1 MKKQLTLAVFGFLL
15 SLITANAQAPTCQSN
30 VPFWQVNLTGQPQ
43 GTVYIPLHSRQGDC
57 CTDNNCTS
65 IEVTLDTGAAMIE
78 MGFDLVNHP
87 NQAIPSGSLRYQ
99 VNCGPQTLPGV
110 PICISGV
117 GPHYVTFC
125 KPGNNPNA
133 YYIRSIAKPTFPKP
147 DSVRVGCSKPLV
159 LLGLVDQIGNRPTW
173 NSIFPGPAGA
183 FNSWLNT
190 TQGDTVIYTP
200 QNSSVPFVDY
210 LVCGNPIATICGYVA
225 VCDTVRVY
233 NFQQLIPSAFP
244 QVGQF
249 CVGGPGVTFTGSATG
264 GITPYSFIWRN
275 SSLSTVST
283 TNTFSTNVGGSYS
296 LEIRD
301 ILYDATY
308 CPSTPIPVTAIAVPP
323 PVVNAGPDQTL
334 CVGSTAVLNG
344 SVSNAVSG
352 QWTGG
357 AGTFTPNDTS
367 LLAGYTPTPLEYASG
382 QVTLTLTSRFP
393 GAGCSNV
400 ADQITLF
407 FPPAPQVA
415 VSDVQVNCFGSTTTL
430 GSITSGGAGQLTF
443 NWSNG
448 ATTSSITAGEGTYC
462 LTVIDTLGCTATD
475 CGNITEPSPLTI
487 TMSSTD
493 VTVNGGN
500 DGTATT
506 IVNGGTGPYSYNWS
520 PGNPTGDGTASISG
534 LVFGIYTVV
543 ATDANGCTINS
554 SVVVNEPRC
563 NTFQASAT
571 STNVNCFGGENGAAA
586 AIVNSGVG
594 PFSFQWN
601 SNPIQ
606 NTAIATNLPA
616 GVYQVT
622 VTDLSNGC
630 VDIVNV
636 TITQPT
642 QLSATTTQTNV
653 TAIGGNNGS
662 ATVNPF
668 DGTAPYTFLWSNGQT
683 TQTINNLVAGTYSV
697 TVTDFNGC
705 TTTNTVIINQPPC
718 NNLTAAVYPNAV
730 TCNGGSDGSASVT
743 VLFAN
748 NPLTYLWSNGA
759 TTSSISNVP
768 AGVYSV
774 TVTDAL
780 NCQAFVQFTITE
792 PSPLSVNAAASNI
805 TCFGY
810 QNGTLEL
817 FVSGGTFPYTYAWS
831 NGLAVQDQINVGAGN
846 YTVIVTDANGCTAS
860 TSAIITEPSL
870 LVATPSIT
878 NALCNGDNNGIIDLQ
893 VSGGNGGYTYLWS
906 NGQTTQDLSNL
917 TSGLYTVTITDLNG
931 CTESSPFT
939 YYVPEPPVVTA
950 TATVDCPIPG
960 SGQALVQV
968 TPDGGN
974 SIVNYQISYDN
985 GSTFQPVG
993 SYSILLPTDSAYQ
1006 IQVTDSLGCTLPLSL
1021 PIDIDPEVEILSI
1034 NFNPCVAD
1042 NVTSIP
1048 VTVNVTGGNGGPIS
1062 ISTNGGVT
1070 YLAPGVNTVNLA
1082 TGNTYIIIAR
1092 DSTNCIS
1099 LTDTIFIPNEIV
1111 LSGTVPSFVGGVN
1124 VTCFGANDGS
1134 IDLSAIGGF
1143 GTYTYAWSNSASTQ
1157 DVTNLTAGT
1166 YSVIVTD
1173 ANACADTI
1181 AFTLSEPAV
1190 LASSVV
1196 STGSFNGFDVPCNG
1210 DSLGGINLTVT
1221 GGTTSYTYAW
1231 SNSAATEDISTLP
1244 AGTYSVTIT
1253 DANSCT
1259 TTQSI
1264 TLTEPTSLS
1273 IAANVTPIL
1282 CANDSTG
1289 AINITTTGG
1298 VTNYSFV
1305 WSNGDVT
1312 EDLSNVPAGI
1322 YQLTVTDANNCV
1334 ATFID
1339 TLVQPTVLSVTGA
1352 VTNLTCYEAGN
1363 GSIDVTTGGGTTPYN
1378 FNWSNNATTE
1388 DVTSLEAG
1396 TYNVIVTDFNGCDD
1410 TLTFTVTRPDSLMA
1424 QSTVLTNFNGYSID
1438 CFGNANGSVDL
1449 TITGGTQGYT
1459 YLWSNGAV
1467 TEDISALEAGVYTV
1481 LITDTNLC
1489 TVTDTVTITQPDS
1502 LFITA
1507 TPVSILCNGA
1517 ATGSIDIE
1525 VTGGVPGFDYIWT
1538 NGDTIQEIANLA
1550 AGTYQVTMTDSNGC
1564 VVVESYTLTQPTPVV
1579 VADSVT
1585 NLLCFQDST
1594 GSINLN
1600 TSGGVAP
1607 YTYGWS
1613 NGAIT
1618 EDVDSISAG
1627 NYQVIVTDANNCVD
1641 TLSYVVTEP
1650 TVLTGTI
1657 ASTTDFNGFDV
1668 SCAGSTNGGI
1678 DVQING
1684 GTTGYT
1690 YVWNTGDVSEDL
1702 TNIGA
1707 GIYTV
1712 TATDANGCLFDTTI
1726 TLTEPPVLVLNENH
1740 VNVPCNG
1747 FTTGSIDLTING
1759 GVTPYTYL
1767 WSNNATTQDIDTL
1780 GAGTYNV
1787 VATDANG
1794 CTIDS
1799 SITITENSPI
1809 VAVTSSTNL
1818 LCFGD
1823 ANGSIQM
1830 TITGATPP
1838 YTILWSNGSNVEDQT
1853 GLAAGIYSVLV
1864 TDSNNCAFADTF
1876 IVAEPP
1882 QLGMSSSALVYTNGY
1897 NVSAYQATDGSID
1910 VTATGGTAPLTYSWS
1925 NGQNTEDL
1933 NGIGAGT
1940 YIVTVTDA
1948 NGCTTSDSVTLREP
1962 VGIDMPTGFSPNMD
1976 GKNDAFV
1983 IEGLDAFKDN
1993 KLEIYNRWGNL
2004 VYDAV
2009 NYNNQWRGTS
2019 NTGENLPDGTYFV
2032 ILNVNDGQ
2040 IILTGFVDLRRQ

>member
-1 MKKQLTLAVFGFLL
+1 MKKQLTLSVFGFLL
-15 SLITANAQAPTCQSN
+15 SLITANAQAPTCESI

-57 CTDNNCTS
+57 CTDNVCTS
-65 IEVTLDTGAAMIE
+65 IEVILDTGAAMIE
-78 MGFDLVNHP
+78 MGFDIVNHS

-99 VNCGPQTLPGV
+99 VNCGPQTPPGV

-147 DSVRVGCSKPLV
+147 DSVRVGCSTPLV
-159 LLGLVDQIGNRPTW
+159 LLGMKDTIGDSPTW
-173 NSIFPGPAGA
+173 NSIFPGPPGA
-183 FNSWLNT
+183 FNTWLSAT
-190 TQGDTVIYTP
+190 LGDTVIYTP

-210 LVCGNPIATICGYVA
+210 LVCGNPIATICGYVT

-233 NFQQLIPSAFP
+233 NFDQLIPNASP

-264 GITPYSFIWRN
+264 GIAPYSFIWRN

-283 TNTFSTNVGGSYS
+283 TNIFSTYIGGSYS

-308 CPSTPIPVTAIAVPP
+308 CPSTPIPITAIAVPP
-323 PVVNAGPDQTL
+323 PVVSAGPDQTL
-334 CVGSTAVLNG
+334 CVGASVILHG

-357 AGTFTPNDTS
+357 LGTFTPHDTS
-367 LLAGYTPTPLEYASG
+367 LLAGYTPTTAEYAAG

-415 VSDVQVNCFGSTTTL
+415 VSDTQVNCFGSSGIL
-430 GSITSGGAGQLTF
+430 GSITSGGAGLLTF
-443 NWSNG
+443 SWSNG
-448 ATTSSITAGEGTYC
+448 DTTSSIVAGEGTYC
-462 LTVIDTLGCTATD
+462 LTVVDTLGCTATD
-475 CGNITEPSPLTI
+475 CGNITSPAPLTI

-493 VTVNGGN
+493 VTSNGGN
-500 DGTATT
+500 DGTAST
-506 IVNGGTGPYSYNWS
+506 IVSGGTGPYSYSWS
-520 PGNPTGDGTASISG
+520 PGNPTGNGTPTISG
-534 LVFGIYTVV
+534 LAFGIYTVI
-543 ATDANGCTINS
+543 ATDANGCIINS

-563 NTFQASAT
+563 NAFQASA
-571 STNVNCFGGENGAAA
+571 SSGNVTCFGGANGTATATP
-586 AIVNSGVG
+586 INGVG
-594 PFSFQWN
+594 PFNFQWN
-601 SNPIQ
+601 TNPVQ
-606 NTAIATNLPA
+606 NNPVATNLNA

-622 VTDLSNGC
+622 VSDLSNGC
-630 VDIVNV
+630 VHIVNV

-642 QLSATTTQTNV
+642 QLSATTTQNNV
-653 TAIGGNNGS
+653 TVIGGNDGS
-662 ATVNPF
+662 ATANPF
-668 DGTAPYTFLWSNGQT
+668 DGAPPYTFLWSNGQT

-705 TTTNTVIINQPPC
+705 TTTNSVVINQPPC
-718 NNLTAAVYPNAV
+718 NNLTAAVYPNGV
-730 TCNGGSDGSASVT
+730 TCNGGSDGSASVN
-743 VLFAN
+743 VLFSN
-748 NPLTYLWSNGA
+748 SPLTYLWSNGA
-759 TTSSISNVP
+759 TTPTISNLP
-768 AGVYSV
+768 AGAYSV
-774 TVTDAL
+774 TVTDSL
-780 NCQAFVQFTITE
+780 NCQTFVQFTITE
-792 PSPLSVNAAASNI
+792 PSQLSVNVAASNI

-817 FVSGGTFPYTYAWS
+817 FVSGGTFPYTYVWS
-831 NGLAVQDQINVGAGN
+831 NGLAVQDQINLGAGTYN
-846 YTVIVTDANGCTAS
+846 VTVTDANGCTAS
-860 TSAIITEPSL
+860 TSGIITEPSL
-870 LVATPSIT
+870 ILAMPTIT
-878 NALCNGDNNGIIDLQ
+878 NALCNGDNNGSIDLQ

-917 TSGLYTVTITDLNG
+917 ISGLYYVTITDVNG
-931 CTESSPFT
+931 CIESSPFT
-939 YYVPEPPVVTA
+939 YYVPQPPVVTA
-950 TATVDCPIPG
+950 TATLDCPIPG
-960 SGQALVQV
+960 SGQALVQII
-968 TPDGGN
+968 PDGGN
-974 SIVNYQISYDN
+974 SIINYQVSYDN

-1021 PIDIDPEVEILSI
+1021 PVEIDPEVKILSV

-1048 VTVNVTGGNGGPIS
+1048 VTVNVNGGNGGPIS
-1062 ISTNGGVT
+1062 ISTNGGAT

-1082 TGNTYIIIAR
+1082 PGNTYIIIAR
-1092 DSTNCIS
+1092 DSSNCIS

-1111 LSGTVPSFVGGVN
+1111 LSGTVASFIGGVN

-1143 GTYTYAWSNSASTQ
+1143 GTYTYAWSNTAVTQ
-1157 DVTNLTAGT
+1157 DITNLTAGT
-1166 YSVIVTD
+1166 YSVVVTD
-1173 ANACADTI
+1173 TNACTDTI
-1181 AFTLSEPAV
+1181 AFTLSEPSV

-1231 SNSAATEDISTLP
+1231 SNTASTEDISTLP

-1253 DANSCT
+1253 DANSCI

-1264 TLTEPTSLS
+1264 TLTEPTALS
-1273 IAANVTPIL
+1273 IAATVTPIL

-1289 AINITTTGG
+1289 TINITTSGG
-1298 VTNYSFV
+1298 VTNYSFA
-1305 WSNGDVT
+1305 WSNGDLT
-1312 EDLSNVPAGI
+1312 EDLSNTPAGI

-1334 ATFID
+1334 AIFVD
-1339 TLVQPTVLSVTGA
+1339 TLVQPTVLSVTGTA
-1352 VTNLTCYEAGN
+1352 TNLTCYEAGN
-1363 GSIDVTTGGGTTPYN
+1363 GSINLTAGGGTTPYN

-1388 DVTSLEAG
+1388 DVSSLEAG

-1410 TLTFTVTRPDSLMA
+1410 TLTFTITRPDLLMA
-1424 QSTVLTNFNGYSID
+1424 QSTVITNFNGYAID
-1438 CFGNANGSVDL
+1438 CFGNSNGSVDL
-1449 TITGGTQGYT
+1449 TVTGGTQGYT
-1459 YLWSNGAV
+1459 YLWSNGAA
-1467 TEDISALEAGVYTV
+1467 TEDISTLEAGIYSV

-1538 NGDTIQEIANLA
+1538 NGDTIQDIANIA
-1550 AGTYQVTMTDSNGC
+1550 AGTYQVIMTDSNGC
-1564 VVVESYTLTQPTPVV
+1564 VVVQSYTLIQPTPVV

-1585 NLLCFQDST
+1585 NLLCFHDST
-1594 GSINLN
+1594 GSININ

-1650 TVLTGTI
+1650 TLLTGTI
-1657 ASTTDFNGFDV
+1657 ASTTDLNGFDV
-1668 SCAGSTNGGI
+1668 SCTGSTNGGI
-1678 DVQING
+1678 DVQIIG

-1690 YVWNTGDVSEDL
+1690 YVWNTGAASEDL

-1707 GIYTV
+1707 GIYNV
-1712 TATDANGCLFDTTI
+1712 TATDANGCRFDTTI
-1726 TLTEPPVLVLNENH
+1726 TLIEPPALVLNENH

-1787 VATDANG
+1787 VITDANG
-1794 CTIDS
+1794 CIVDS
-1799 SITITENSPI
+1799 AITIEENSPI
-1809 VAVTSSTNL
+1809 VAVASSSNL
-1818 LCFGD
+1818 ICFSD
-1823 ANGSIQM
+1823 ASGSIQM
-1830 TITGATPP
+1830 TITGAAPP
-1838 YTILWSNGSNVEDQT
+1838 YSILWSNGSTLEDQT
-1853 GLAAGIYSVLV
+1853 GLSAGIYSVLI
-1864 TDSNNCAFADTF
+1864 TDSNNCALVDTF

-1882 QLGMSSSALVYTNGY
+1882 QLTMSSSPLVYSSGY
-1897 NVSAYQATDGSID
+1897 NVSAYQAADGAID

-1933 NGIGAGT
+1933 NGISAGT

-2040 IILTGFVDLRRQ
+2040 VILTGFVDLRRQ